1 MGLLGTTTQ
10 QSYYQQSQTFTN
22 ANGVITGSSGGFRLT
37 TAYFPTLP
45 TTEAQIEVFING
57 IQINQDN
64 YAFNG
69 SGNYDV
75 IFSSTGINS
84 DVQETSGAPKNGLNV
99 LVREIA
105 STEQYGN
112 YQYIGINNIVNN
124 FIISYVGQD
133 KIIQKVKRADVFF
146 HAQRALAEM
155 SYDTLRSNKSQ
166 EIEIPP
172 ALTMI
177 LPHDYVNYVKI
188 SWLDNDGVER
198 LLLPA
203 RKTSNPKAILQ
214 DSSYDYL
221 FDADGSLLESKDS
234 DTWTQFQS
242 SESNN
247 TSANNI
253 SDSEDIDKTFFLGQ
267 RYGIAPEY
275 ASSNGLFYIDDSRG
289 RIYFSSNLSGMT
301 VKLNYISDTLGLDGE
316 MQIHKFA
323 EEAMYKWIAHAIIA
337 TRVNT
342 PEYLV
347 ARFKKE
353 RFAAVRTAKLRL
365 SNLKSEELAQ
375 IMRGKSKQI
384 KH

>member
-10 QSYYQQSQTFTN
+10 RQYYTNTLSYTGNGSTTAFDFDADINGASFDPHPAYVADFTVYFDGVEQASTLYDATPYNATTGVLTFDS
-22 ANGVITGSSGGFRLT
+22 APGNGVAITVTQT
-37 TAYFPTLP
+37 TS
-45 TTEAQIEVFING
+45 N
-57 IQINQDN
+57 
-64 YAFNG
+64 
-69 SGNYDV
+69 
-75 IFSSTGINS
+75 
-84 DVQETSGAPKNGLNV
+84 
-99 LVREIA
+99 
-105 STEQYGN
+105 EQLGN
-112 YQYIGINNIVNN
+112 YQYIGINDIVNN
-124 FIISYVGQD
+124 FIISYVGKD
-133 KIIQKVKRADVFF
+133 KIISKVKRADVFF
-146 HAQRALAEM
+146 HAQRCLAEL

-172 ALTMI
+172 ALTMA
-177 LPHDYVNYVKI
+177 LPHDYVNYVKL

-198 LLLPA
+198 LILPA
-203 RKTSNPKAILQ
+203 RKTSNPSAILQ
-214 DSSYDYL
+214 DSNYDYL
-221 FDADGSLLESKDS
+221 FDSDGSLLNARDS

-242 SESNN
+242 AEGNN

-267 RYGIAPEY
+267 RYGINPEH
-275 ASSNGLFYIDDSRG
+275 AASNGLFYVNDARG
-289 RIYFSSNLSGMT
+289 MIYFSSNLNGMT
-301 VKLNYISDTLGLDGE
+301 VKLSYISDTLGLDGE
-316 MQIHKFA
+316 MQVHKFA

-337 TRVNT
+337 TRVGS

>member
-1 MGLLGTTTQ
+1 VYFDGVEQASTLYDATPYNATTGVL
-10 QSYYQQSQTFTN
+10 TFDS
-22 ANGVITGSSGGFRLT
+22 APGNGVAITVTQT
-37 TAYFPTLP
+37 TS
-45 TTEAQIEVFING
+45 N
-57 IQINQDN
+57 
-64 YAFNG
+64 
-69 SGNYDV
+69 
-75 IFSSTGINS
+75 
-84 DVQETSGAPKNGLNV
+84 
-99 LVREIA
+99 
-105 STEQYGN
+105 EQLGN
-112 YQYIGINNIVNN
+112 YQYIGISDIVNN
-124 FIISYVGQD
+124 FIISYVGKD
-133 KIIQKVKRADVFF
+133 KIIPKVRRADIFF

-323 EEAMYKWIAHAIIA
+323 EEAMYKWIAHAIIS
-337 TRVNT
+337 TSS
-342 PEYLV
+342 YGQQLV
-347 ARFKKE
+347 PRFKKE
-353 RFAAVRTAKLRL
+353 KFAAIRQAKLRL
-365 SNLKSEELAQ
+365 SNIKLEELTQ
-375 IMRGKSKQI
+375 VLRGKSKQI